1 LRITNSGGYEQTR
14 KIKGVPDM
22 TDQIQD
28 LVEEICRRMSE
39 VPKGTIIDS
48 LAWATSLGSGYST
61 PVEEIRHL
69 VQIEAAAAG
78 IVVRDRS

>member
-1 LRITNSGGYEQTR
+1 
-14 KIKGVPDM
+14 M

-28 LVEEICRRMSE
+28 LIEEICRRMSK
-39 VPKGTIIDS
+39 VPRGTIINS
-48 LAWATSLGSGYST
+48 MGWATSLGSGYLS

-78 IVVRDRS
+78 VVVRDRS